1 MAVSVRERLSHRK
14 LKIEEGEVAGIELTL
29 FPENKARLHVDMA
42 LLVADVQSLQI
53 LLRDLA
59 AAYRGESLPAE
70 SKGWNFASYLE
81 RQKEEDKEEKNN
93 AEGYWKKRLEHLPK
107 GPGLPLGKTAA
118 GSDKD
123 CIQPQDCKDWQGRV
137 GSSASTGKGIPDNSG
152 NGSSYCIC
160 DGFGTVEQE
169 SSFPY

>member
-59 AAYRGESLPAE
+59 SAYRGENLPKE
-70 SKGWNFASYLE
+70 SKVEFCFLSRTAETGRRGGTEKRRKILEESFRAFA
-81 RQKEEDKEEKNN
+81 
-93 AEGYWKKRLEHLPK
+93 KRP
-107 GPGLPLGKTAA
+107 
-118 GSDKD
+118 
-123 CIQPQDCKDWQGRV
+123 
-137 GSSASTGKGIPDNSG
+137 
-152 NGSSYCIC
+152 
-160 DGFGTVEQE
+160 
-169 SSFPY
+169 

>member
-1 MAVSVRERLSHRK
+1 MSSEEAEVMAVSVRERLSHRK

-29 FPENKARLHVDMA
+29 FPENRARMHVDMA

-81 RQKEEDKEEKNN
+81 RQKRKIR
-93 AEGYWKKRLEHLPK
+93 KRE
-107 GPGLPLGKTAA
+107 TMQ
-118 GSDKD
+118 KD
-123 CIQPQDCKDWQGRV
+123 
-137 GSSASTGKGIPDNSG
+137 TGKNAWNICRKGQACHWQ
-152 NGSSYCIC
+152 NGRRK
-160 DGFGTVEQE
+160 
-169 SSFPY
+169 

>member
-29 FPENKARLHVDMA
+29 FPENRARMHVDMA

-70 SKGWNFASYLE
+70 SKGGILLLIWNGRKRKIRKRE
-81 RQKEEDKEEKNN
+81 TMQKD
-93 AEGYWKKRLEHLPK
+93 
-107 GPGLPLGKTAA
+107 
-118 GSDKD
+118 
-123 CIQPQDCKDWQGRV
+123 
-137 GSSASTGKGIPDNSG
+137 TGKNAWSICRKGQACHWQ
-152 NGSSYCIC
+152 NGRRK
-160 DGFGTVEQE
+160 
-169 SSFPY
+169 